1 MVSKGAVL
9 ALDLGAQLAFD
20 LGPLLALWPPLA
32 LNMGPQ
38 LAPGAQL
45 AFDLGPLLAPW
56 APLALNMGP
65 QLAPGAPRPSPKGL
79 RWLFIYGLPLAL
91 AAHWL
96 LIWGLSSRGPRVFQR
111 GIVDY

>member
-38 LAPGAQL
+38 LAPGARGHLQRDCVGSS
-45 AFDLGPLLAPW
+45 FMDSLLLQQPI
-56 APLALNMGP
+56 G
-65 QLAPGAPRPSPKGL
+65 
-79 RWLFIYGLPLAL
+79 F
-91 AAHWL
+91 
-96 LIWGLSSRGPRVFQR
+96 
-111 GIVDY
+111 